1 MDVNDTDE
9 IRSNGKS
16 VSNLWE
22 HMTKQE
28 NGKPQCKICNK
39 LQSRQSGATSGL
51 RKHLFQAHKME
62 SFCVT
67 SENPPS
73 KSYQISTEEKK
84 KIDSLTI
91 NRIVQDGRGFDDMR
105 RPEMLKV
112 FKHLAPGVA
121 HRLHLVVCSGLGI
134 WIRKNPTSSSSDT
147 PTTSNIDAISNGDL
161 NNIDSDKED
170 YTDKIQLNPGSSSL
184 DESSQTS
191 DNLLNKNV
199 HPNVT
204 VNEIFVNDEPDN
216 LSIDITDNWS
226 IDVIEELDAR
236 TDEIVQQDIGVLMKK
251 SRSIVKLTSPPFS

>member
-1 MDVNDTDE
+1 MDINDTDE
-9 IRSNGKS
+9 IRSNGKR

-28 NGKPQCKICNK
+28 NGNPQCKICNK

-51 RKHLFQAHKME
+51 R
-62 SFCVT
+62 
-67 SENPPS
+67 
-73 KSYQISTEEKK
+73 
-84 KIDSLTI
+84 
-91 NRIVQDGRGFDDMR
+91 
-105 RPEMLKV
+105 
-112 FKHLAPGVA
+112 VA
-121 HRLHLVVCSGLGI
+121 HRLHLVVCSGFGI

-170 YTDKIQLNPGSSSL
+170 YTDKIQLNPGSWSL

-191 DNLLNKNV
+191 NSLLNKNV

-204 VNEIFVNDEPDN
+204 VNEIFVNDEPGN
-216 LSIDITDNWS
+216 LSIDITDNWP
-226 IDVIEELDAR
+226 IDVIEKLDAR
-236 TDEIVQQDIGVLMKK
+236 TGEIAQQDIGVLMKK

>member
-1 MDVNDTDE
+1 QKYFLFSIYNAHIRKSRNYFVRRLKRNTQEFTVEIFQNIDTNHRNSTNKMDVNDTDE

-112 FKHLAPGVA
+112 FKHLAPA
-121 HRLHLVVCSGLGI
+121 YFPPHRNTVQRRLKHLQ
-134 WIRKNPTSSSSDT
+134 SDH
-147 PTTSNIDAISNGDL
+147 
-161 NNIDSDKED
+161 K
-170 YTDKIQLNPGSSSL
+170 SL
-184 DESSQTS
+184 
-191 DNLLNKNV
+191 L
-199 HPNVT
+199 
-204 VNEIFVNDEPDN
+204 I
-216 LSIDITDNWS
+216 
-226 IDVIEELDAR
+226 
-236 TDEIVQQDIGVLMKK
+236 KK
-251 SRSIVKLTSPPFS
+251 